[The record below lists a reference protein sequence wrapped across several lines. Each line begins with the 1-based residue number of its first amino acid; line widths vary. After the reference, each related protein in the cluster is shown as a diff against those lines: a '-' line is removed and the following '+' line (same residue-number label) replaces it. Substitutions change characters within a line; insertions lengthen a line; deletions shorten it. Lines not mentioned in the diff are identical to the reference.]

1 MQAQSTPIRGGSPP
15 EITDSHRLL
24 GYIPFR
30 RNQAM
35 SDPSETSGRPLA
47 SNFPPSS
54 EGTPQHPLTRRK
66 RRRSSQS
73 SDDLIGRTKSSSR
86 RLGATREASGP
97 HTRSSR
103 SDGSTVQRSPSP
115 TEMQQE
121 VNYTRT
127 GRISKAKKGL
137 KVHHCECGRVSKVF
151 LSSLVFASA
160 LPNLAGV
167 AWPAE
172 YDCVIQRY
180 CRSI

>member
-1 MQAQSTPIRGGSPP
+1 
-15 EITDSHRLL
+15 
-24 GYIPFR
+24 
-30 RNQAM
+30 M

-73 SDDLIGRTKSSSR
+73 SDDLIGETKSSSR
-86 RLGATREASGP
+86 RRLGATMEASGP
-97 HTRSSR
+97 HARSSR
-103 SDGSTVQRSPSP
+103 GDSSTVQRSPSP

-137 KVHHCECGRVSKVF
+137 KVHHCECGRVSYVF
-151 LSSLVFASA
+151 SSSLVFASA
-160 LPNLAGV
+160 LPNLARV

-172 YDCVIQRY
+172 YDRVI
-180 CRSI
+180 

>member
-1 MQAQSTPIRGGSPP
+1 
-15 EITDSHRLL
+15 
-24 GYIPFR
+24 
-30 RNQAM
+30 M

-47 SNFPPSS
+47 SNLPPSS

-73 SDDLIGRTKSSSR
+73 SNDLTGGTKSSSR
-86 RLGATREASGP
+86 RRLGATKEASGP

-103 SDGSTVQRSPSP
+103 DDMQRSPSP

-137 KVHHCECGRVSKVF
+137 KVHHCECGRVSYVF
-151 LSSLVFASA
+151 SSSLVFASA

-172 YDCVIQRY
+172 YDRVIQRY
-180 CRSI
+180 CRSIWLVTV